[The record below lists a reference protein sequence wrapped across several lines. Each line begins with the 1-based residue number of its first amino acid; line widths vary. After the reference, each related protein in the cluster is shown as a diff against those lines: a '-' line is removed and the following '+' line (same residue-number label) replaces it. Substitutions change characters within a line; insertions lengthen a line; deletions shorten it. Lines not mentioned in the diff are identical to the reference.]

1 MLVEA
6 MPLQVRSLN
15 LLAEPGAPNLDVE
28 DRAELSQRVADRCA
42 AALWNMH
49 EDKRKSRI
57 DHGQVKNP
65 LPLAGRSDFRAC
77 RAARKVARQSTN
89 AISLQLETNP

>member
-1 MLVEA
+1 
-6 MPLQVRSLN
+6 
-15 LLAEPGAPNLDVE
+15 
-28 DRAELSQRVADRCA
+28 
-42 AALWNMH
+42 MH